1 MSLITT
7 IEEIAKYVAIDENSS
22 INNFQP
28 YINEAEE
35 LYLKELL
42 GDSFLQDLQ
51 TVYTTAN
58 GIIDDMPAAYKVL
71 FPKIQRALSYYT
83 LVLAI
88 PHITLSIGNMGL
100 RETAG
105 FESSNVAPRWKE
117 EKLQLHCIYQGDLHA
132 EKMLEHLEKNASVST
147 FSAWFNSDYNTIN
160 SGTLVYNT
168 SIASSYI
175 AINKSRR
182 VYLKLKQ
189 TIQQLEKRYVP
200 KLIGKEQYDELVIQL
215 RTGGINNNP
224 TTANKALI
232 KMLEPII
239 SKRALYEQ
247 IPFLQLSIQGDGI
260 WLYSDVK
267 EIQKKDY
274 LATEAQTKNM
284 RTQLMQGQLG
294 FLTDEDELK
303 QFLLD
308 NIDNYPL
315 VKASGVYTSR
325 PIPGPT
331 WTTPEPDPGSKY
343 LAI

>member
-1 MSLITT
+1 MKLITT
-7 IEEIAKYVAIDENSS
+7 IDELSKYVAIDENSS
-22 INNFQP
+22 INNFAP
-28 YINEAEE
+28 YIEEAEE

-42 GDSFLQDLQ
+42 GDDFIQDLAI
-51 TVYTTAN
+51 VYTTASGN
-58 GIIDDMPAAYKVL
+58 ISAMPAAYQAL
-71 FPKIQRALSYYT
+71 FPKVQRALAYYT

-88 PHITLSIGNMGL
+88 PHITLSVGNMGL

-105 FESSNVAPRWKE
+105 FDSSNVAPRWKE

-132 EKMLEHLEKNASVST
+132 EKMLEQLEKNAGVST

-168 SIASSYI
+168 SIASQYI
-175 AINKSRR
+175 PINKSRR

-189 TIQQLEKRYVP
+189 TIQQLEKRYLP
-200 KLIGKEQYDELVIQL
+200 KLIGKEQYDELVVQL
-215 RTGGINNNP
+215 KTGGINNP
-224 TTANKALI
+224 TANNKLLI
-232 KMLEPII
+232 KFLEPII
-239 SKRALYEQ
+239 AKRALYEQ
-247 IPFLQLSIQGDGI
+247 IPFMQLSIQGDGI

-274 LATEAQTKNM
+274 LASVSQAKNM
-284 RTQLMQGQLG
+284 RTQLMEGQLG
-294 FLTDEDELK
+294 FLTDEEDLR

-315 VKASGVYTSR
+315 VKVSGVYTAR
-325 PIPGPT
+325 PVPGPT
-331 WTTPEPDPGSKY
+331 WRAPEPEPDSKY